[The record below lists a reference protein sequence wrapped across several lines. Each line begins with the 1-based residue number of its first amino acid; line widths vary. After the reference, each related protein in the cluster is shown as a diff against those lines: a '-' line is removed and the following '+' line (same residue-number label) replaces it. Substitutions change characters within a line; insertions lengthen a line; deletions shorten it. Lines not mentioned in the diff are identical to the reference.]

1 MFKKRRKKVEFHF
14 DLFKPEENLSTKV
27 ALVTNGPVSN
37 LRLDTGWTQRNPQK
51 NLVNLPL

>member
-1 MFKKRRKKVEFHF
+1 MCMFKKRRKKVEFHF

-37 LRLDTGWTQRNPQK
+37 LAGHREIPKKIL
-51 NLVNLPL
+51 